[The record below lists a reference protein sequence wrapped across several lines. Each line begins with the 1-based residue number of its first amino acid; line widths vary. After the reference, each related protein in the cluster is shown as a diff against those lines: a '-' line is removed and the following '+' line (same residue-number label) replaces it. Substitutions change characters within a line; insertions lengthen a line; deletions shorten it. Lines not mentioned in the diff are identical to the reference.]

1 MISHGLEQAKL
12 RQGARRVHLFGE
24 NVLQREA
31 ERGSQSTDQP
41 RDVEGELGDGGQQ
54 HPSNDGDE

>member
-1 MISHGLEQAKL
+1 MQNSDL
-12 RQGARRVHLFGE
+12 RHRARGYYLFGE

-41 RDVEGELGDGGQQ
+41 GNIEGELGDRGEQ
-54 HPSNDGDE
+54 HPSDNGDE